1 LDLKRDTALSEWPKD
16 TIYDPQI
23 HVIGRIEQNQYDPVL
38 LGIVRRTW
46 PTLLANSIIGSQN
59 MMNPSGQV
67 FSLRSKYSGATSN
80 TQTVII
86 KDEIDGE

>member
-1 LDLKRDTALSEWPKD
+1 
-16 TIYDPQI
+16 
-23 HVIGRIEQNQYDPVL
+23 
-38 LGIVRRTW
+38 
-46 PTLLANSIIGSQN
+46 